1 MAEKQISIDDLMRI
15 TKLPRYAV
23 VKGVGLRA
31 YAISLE
37 DASSDW
43 LAIATP
49 YVKPVERAITEIYE
63 GKTIIKLQEK

>member
-1 MAEKQISIDDLMRI
+1 MAERQISIDDLMRI

-37 DASSDW
+37 NANSDW
-43 LAIATP
+43 LAITTP
-49 YVKPVERAITEIYE
+49 YVKPVEKAIREIYE
-63 GKTIIKLQEK
+63 GKTVIKLQEK